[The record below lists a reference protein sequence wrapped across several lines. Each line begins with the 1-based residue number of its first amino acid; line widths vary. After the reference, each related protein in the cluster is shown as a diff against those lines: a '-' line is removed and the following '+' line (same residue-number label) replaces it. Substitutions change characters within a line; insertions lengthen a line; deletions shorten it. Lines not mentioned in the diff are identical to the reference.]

1 MASLLEQRLASL
13 PWRKQKPC
21 PDYAIPDAVRSRERP
36 VVLYPA
42 AGIDFSLVEKLA
54 GSGAR
59 VFYQDI
65 AYGPEI
71 MMLAPEHKPDETGR
85 AELARFTGRLVS
97 SGVTVLT
104 GALGEDTLDEKADM
118 ALIRGTF
125 GFLFQNSFAETILS
139 NCREGCLIVGDR
151 FDLDALSLM
160 YDGLERPS
168 RDLLLVRL
176 PYAAS
181 GLHRWLTRFPELS
194 FWALNGPIRT
204 FSTAAEAKRKFGR
217 SGRLL
222 VERELSAAPPDEL
235 SSYFTAMPPRLYPGY
250 VREGL
255 VRGGFIRR

>member
-42 AGIDFSLVEKLA
+42 AGTDFSLVEKLA

-59 VFYQDI
+59 LFYQDI
-65 AYGPEI
+65 AYGPDI
-71 MMLAPEHKPDETGR
+71 MMLAPEHRPDETGQ
-85 AELARFTGRLVS
+85 AELARFTGRLAS

-125 GFLFQNSFAETILS
+125 GFLFQNSFAEMVLA
-139 NCREGCLIVGDR
+139 NCREGCLICGDR

-160 YDGLERPS
+160 VDGLERPS
-168 RDLLLVRL
+168 RDLMVVR
-176 PYAAS
+176 PYTAS
-181 GLHRWLTRFPELS
+181 GLHRWLTRFPEMS
-194 FWALNGPIRT
+194 FWALNGAIRT
-204 FSTAAEAKRKFGR
+204 FSTTAEAKRKFGR
-217 SGRLL
+217 SGHLL
-222 VERELSAAPPDEL
+222 VEREISAAPPDEL
-235 SSYFTAMPPRLYPGY
+235 SEYFTIMPPRLYPAY
-250 VREGL
+250 VREHL
-255 VRGGFIRR
+255 VRRGFMRR